1 VHRHEP
7 SFGPIVGVPRGVSAV
22 PLHAAGELGF
32 DLGGG
37 TEAEMAL
44 STNRR
49 TLDGDREFEQ
59 LSNRLLQVKP

>member
-1 VHRHEP
+1 
-7 SFGPIVGVPRGVSAV
+7 
-22 PLHAAGELGF
+22 
-32 DLGGG
+32 
-37 TEAEMAL
+37 MAL